1 MVWSRYELAFRQLLT
16 LGGYMNSAPEIAWPY
31 DNWWPLEQI
40 QTMLLKLTLNQ
51 LLTLGVDMN
60 YALDID
66 HLTIV
71 DFC

>member
-1 MVWSRYELAFRQLLT
+1 
-16 LGGYMNSAPEIAWPY
+16 MNSAPEIAWPY